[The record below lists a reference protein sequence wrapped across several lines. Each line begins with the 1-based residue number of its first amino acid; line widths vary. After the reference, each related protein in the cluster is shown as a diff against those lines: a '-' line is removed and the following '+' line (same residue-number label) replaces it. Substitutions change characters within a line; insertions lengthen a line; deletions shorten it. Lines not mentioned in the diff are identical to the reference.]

1 MTEEEVDVWEDA
13 YEIERVRRLLEHLNE
28 KLAKKA
34 EERGISET
42 QLCGIRA
49 AMKLRVEEDFKDSKE

>member
-1 MTEEEVDVWEDA
+1 MKEDEVDVWEDA

-28 KLAKKA
+28 KLAQKA